1 MNSNGFNP
9 FFVINPR
16 AGPARNQFRLRR
28 LIAESFR
35 QNARLDAIHVTGSAS
50 DAIGAS
56 RQAAEAG
63 FDPIVAIGGDGTIN
77 EVANG
82 VYGTGARLG
91 VLPGGSGN
99 GLARHFG
106 IPMNLRAALKVLSA
120 NKTLDIDVGWC
131 GSRLFLVT
139 CGVGLDAVVAYQF
152 ENSASRGI
160 VSYFRLAMNQI
171 RKYQPEEMFISGDGQ
186 PGQSLRPML
195 VTVANLNQWGAG
207 ALIAPEAS
215 ATDGLLDI
223 VIMEPMSLLRGISLV
238 PSLYAGRLA
247 RAPEVSTFKAPTL
260 TIRRPTPGPIHLDGD
275 PIDGPAEISIRV
287 EPRGMKLVVP

>member
-1 MNSNGFNP
+1 MNSSGFNP

-35 QNARLDAIHVTGSAS
+35 QNARLDAIYITGSVGE
-50 DAIGAS
+50 AIDVS
-56 RQAAEAG
+56 RQAAEDG

-82 VYGTGARLG
+82 IYGTGARLG

-106 IPMNLRAALKVLSA
+106 IPMGLRAALKVLSA

-139 CGVGLDAVVAYQF
+139 CGVGLDAVVAFEF

-160 VSYFRLAMNQI
+160 VSYFRLAVDQI
-171 RKYQPEEMFISGDGQ
+171 RKYQPQEMFISGDGQ
-186 PGQSLRPML
+186 LGQSLRPML

-207 ALIAPEAS
+207 ALIAPQAS
-215 ATDGLLDI
+215 ATDGLLDV
-223 VIMEPMSLLRGISLV
+223 VIIKPMSLLRGISLV

-247 RAPEVSTFKAPTL
+247 RVPEVSTFKAPTL

-275 PIDGPAEISIRV
+275 PIEGPAELSIRV
-287 EPRGMKLVVP
+287 EPQGMKLIVP